1 MLVDLSRPVWKPSLA
16 SCAILPLFVKSPSYS
31 GVGEESLTLGP
42 HSFAD
47 FMTYFG
53 AFLLKNGVFIRESKI
68 LLLCW

>member
-53 AFLLKNGVFIRESKI
+53 AF
-68 LLLCW
+68 